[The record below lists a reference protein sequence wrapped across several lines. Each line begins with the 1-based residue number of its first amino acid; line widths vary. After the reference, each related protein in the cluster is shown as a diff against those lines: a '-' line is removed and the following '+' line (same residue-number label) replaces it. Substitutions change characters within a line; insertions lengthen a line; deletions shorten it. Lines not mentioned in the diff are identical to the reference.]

1 MQVKLF
7 RQVDISNLEE
17 RPVELSE
24 LDLKTRITTSLR
36 LWGSRS
42 RIYVNMQ
49 NNIKDK
55 ELRERMAKVEEI
67 KLSILHN
74 LSKDKS
80 NNKVKRLRVP
90 REIEDYL
97 DDVLNSSEFLPFKI
111 NRVRE
116 NSDYLLSF
124 PDLPI
129 ILTFEVL

>member
-80 NNKVKRLRVP
+80 NNRVKRLRVP

>member
-1 MQVKLF
+1 MQAKLF

-24 LDLKTRITTSLR
+24 LDLKTRLTTSLR
-36 LWGSRS
+36 LWMFNSRL
-42 RIYVNMQ
+42 YK
-49 NNIKDK
+49 NIQDNVKDK
-55 ELRERMAKVEEI
+55 ELRERMAQVEEI
-67 KLSILHN
+67 KLAILNN

-80 NNKVKRLRVP
+80 NSKIKRLRVP

-111 NRVRE
+111 GTIKE

>member
-36 LWGSRS
+36 LWVTRS
-42 RIYVNMQ
+42 KLYENMQ
-49 NNIKDK
+49 NNAKDK
-55 ELRERMAKVEEI
+55 ELRQRMALVEEI
-67 KLSILHN
+67 KLAILHN

-80 NNKVKRLRVP
+80 PSKVKRIRVP
-90 REIEDYL
+90 REVEEYL

>member
-1 MQVKLF
+1 MQVQLF

-24 LDLKTRITTSLR
+24 LGLKTRLTTSLR
-36 LWGSRS
+36 LWAQRS
-42 RIYVNMQ
+42 SLYVNIQ
-49 NNIKDK
+49 NNMKDK
-55 ELRERMAKVEEI
+55 ELRERMAQVEEI
-67 KLSILHN
+67 KLAILHN

-80 NNKVKRLRVP
+80 NSRVRRLRVP

-111 NRVRE
+111 HRVKE
-116 NSDYLLSF
+116 NGDYLLSF

-129 ILTFEVL
+129 ILIFEDL

>member
-17 RPVELSE
+17 RPVELTE
-24 LDLKTRITTSLR
+24 LSLKERITTSLR
-36 LWGSRS
+36 LWGVRS
-42 RIYVNMQ
+42 KIYQGMQ

-55 ELRERMAKVEEI
+55 ELRERMATVEEI
-67 KLSILHN
+67 KLAILHS
-74 LSKDKS
+74 LSKDIS
-80 NNKVKRLRVP
+80 GNKVKRLRLNRNV
-90 REIEDYL
+90 EDYL
-97 DDVLNSSEFLPFKI
+97 EDVLNSSEFLPFKI
-111 NRVRE
+111 GRVKE

>member
-1 MQVKLF
+1 MQVQLF

-24 LDLKTRITTSLR
+24 LDLKTRLTTSLR
-36 LWGSRS
+36 LWAQRS
-42 RIYVNMQ
+42 SLYVNIQ
-49 NNIKDK
+49 NNMKDK
-55 ELRERMAKVEEI
+55 ELRERMAQVEEI
-67 KLSILHN
+67 KLATLHN

-80 NNKVKRLRVP
+80 NSRVRRLRVP

-111 NRVRE
+111 HRVKE
-116 NSDYLLSF
+116 NGDYLLSF

-129 ILTFEVL
+129 ILIFEDL

>member
-7 RQVDISNLEE
+7 SQVDISNLEE

-42 RIYVNMQ
+42 SIYTSIH

-55 ELRERMAKVEEI
+55 ELRERMALVEEI
-67 KLSILHN
+67 KLAILSS

-80 NNKVKRLRVP
+80 NDKIKRVRVS
-90 REIEDYL
+90 RDVEDYL
-97 DDVLNSSEFLPFKI
+97 DDVLNSSEFLPFKVD
-111 NRVRE
+111 RVKE
-116 NSDYLLSF
+116 NPDYLLSF

-129 ILTFEVL
+129 ILVFEGL

>member
-7 RQVDISNLEE
+7 SQVDVSNLEE

-36 LWGSRS
+36 LWGRRS
-42 RIYVNMQ
+42 SIYTSIH

-55 ELRERMAKVEEI
+55 ELRERMALVEEI
-67 KLSILHN
+67 KLAILSS

-80 NNKVKRLRVP
+80 NDKIKRVRVS
-90 REIEDYL
+90 RDVEDYL
-97 DDVLNSSEFLPFKI
+97 DDVLNSSEFLPFKV
-111 NRVRE
+111 NRVKE
-116 NSDYLLSF
+116 NPDYLLSF

-129 ILTFEVL
+129 ILVFEGL